1 MDFITNLPPSANHT
15 VIWVVVDCL
24 TNCGHFIVLPTNF
37 FTAQLASVFIAK
49 IYHLHRIPKTIVS
62 DRDKLFVS
70 KFQKQLFQT
79 LGTQLAHI
87 SSYYPQTDGQIEV
100 LNRCLKTYLCCFVSD
115 EPQWWIRF
123 LPLAEFWYN
132 SSYHSAI
139 GMSLCEP
146 LYGILPPCIASHV
159 LSVSK
164 ISLLEELL
172 SQKKEILQL
181 LKTNLIRARNRMT
194 QQSNLKRTD
203 KTFTEGQW
211 VYLKLH
217 PYRQFSI
224 HNCSSQ
230 KLVKRFYGPF
240 WIVRQIRKFAY
251 ELELPASSCFHPVFH
266 VSLLKMCHGHPTSQV
281 VPLPVDS
288 ANPVIPKPLCILGER
303 QVSDCEGYQTKFL
316 VHWLGQPKSEATWI
330 PTTEFKATYPS
341 FDLED
346 KIGLRG
352 VGNDTKKNNTVK
364 QNGPPE
370 QADRHKLS
378 TNRPLYL
385 KDYI

>member
-181 LKTNLIRARNRMT
+181 LKPNLIQARNRKT
-194 QQSNLKRTD
+194 QLGNLKRTH
-203 KTFTEGQW
+203 KTFTEGQQ
-211 VYLKLH
+211 VYVKLH
-217 PYRQFSI
+217 PYRQSFV
-224 HNCSSQ
+224 HNRSSQ
-230 KLVKRFYGPF
+230 NPMKQFYGPL
-240 WIVRQIRKFAY
+240 WILRRIGIVAY
-251 ELELPASSCFHPVFH
+251 ELKLLASSRSHPVFF
-266 VSLLKMCHGHPTSQV
+266 VSLLKTCHGQLASQV
-281 VPLPVDS
+281 VPLPVD
-288 ANPVIPKPLCILGER
+288 NTNHVIPEPLCILGK
-303 QVSDCEGYQTKFL
+303 DKFQTLK
-316 VHWLGQPKSEATWI
+316 VI
-330 PTTEFKATYPS
+330 
-341 FDLED
+341 
-346 KIGLRG
+346 
-352 VGNDTKKNNTVK
+352 
-364 QNGPPE
+364 
-370 QADRHKLS
+370 KLS
-378 TNRPLYL
+378 F
-385 KDYI
+385 